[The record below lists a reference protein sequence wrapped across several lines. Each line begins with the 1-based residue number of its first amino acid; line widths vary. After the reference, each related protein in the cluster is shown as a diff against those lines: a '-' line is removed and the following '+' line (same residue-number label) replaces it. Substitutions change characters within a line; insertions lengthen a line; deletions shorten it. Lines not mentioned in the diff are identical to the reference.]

1 MARGPAAEEND
12 DRLREGKR
20 WTWTTHEYCST
31 ARANGGAA
39 PDVQVRVMRDVLTD
53 LLELV
58 GTLDDRVAG
67 LLLTVDDLRE
77 RVGAAE
83 RWRAAQAGRAFD
95 AALRSRR

>member
-1 MARGPAAEEND
+1 
-12 DRLREGKR
+12 
-20 WTWTTHEYCST
+20 
-31 ARANGGAA
+31 
-39 PDVQVRVMRDVLTD
+39 MRDVLTD

-83 RWRAAQAGRAFD
+83 RWRAAQAGRAFE
-95 AALRSRR
+95 AAHCCRNLHCFREES